1 MLISHPGLINRLA
14 ARQAALSVVI
24 ALCKPF
30 GPGGV
35 GTRTLGVDFGLRRCG
50 LAVSAGFAPLPLRL
64 LPCDDA
70 DAGRAFEDLA
80 RRVGSVAS
88 GEGAR
93 QIVVGMP
100 FNAAGDEGEQ
110 ANVTRTFVATLAEA
124 VAPLPVFLW
133 DERFSTAEARNRLSE
148 GTASGDLDSVASTV
162 ILEDFFAAP
171 PEVRAAAEHVLLSE
185 AQQAAVAERAA
196 AARSAAVSQPPP
208 LSASE
213 QRRRMMEEVEQ
224 QQKQQQQGALGRSSR
239 RKKKR

>member
-35 GTRTLGVDFGLRRCG
+35 GTPRWASISACSCG

-88 GEGAR
+88 GEGRA
-93 QIVVGMP
+93 
-100 FNAAGDEGEQ
+100 
-110 ANVTRTFVATLAEA
+110 
-124 VAPLPVFLW
+124 
-133 DERFSTAEARNRLSE
+133 RLSSACPS
-148 GTASGDLDSVASTV
+148 TRGDN
-162 ILEDFFAAP
+162 
-171 PEVRAAAEHVLLSE
+171 
-185 AQQAAVAERAA
+185 
-196 AARSAAVSQPPP
+196 
-208 LSASE
+208 
-213 QRRRMMEEVEQ
+213 
-224 QQKQQQQGALGRSSR
+224 
-239 RKKKR
+239 